1 MHKEGNNMN
10 GSSKKGVGVIG
21 IVQIVFV
28 ILKLCGLINWS
39 WWAVLIPLWID
50 LGIIALFVIIYM
62 IIDIRSK

>member
-1 MHKEGNNMN
+1 MN
-10 GSSKKGVGVIG
+10 DSSKKGVGILG

-50 LGIIALFVIIYM
+50 LGIIALFVMIYM